1 VADPITDRRH
11 STTTDLQPQSHGK
24 ASGDAGHGERSW
36 PRDDMEKWDMYGF
49 RRWGEKVADH
59 GHRSRGFAAQQAT
72 AS

>member
-1 VADPITDRRH
+1 MEMVEQNALQGRLSVADPITDRRH

-49 RRWGEKVADH
+49 RR
-59 GHRSRGFAAQQAT
+59 
-72 AS
+72 